1 MAQLGS
7 NLEAQ
12 DPPKSRPKPVKM
24 DVKKQHV
31 FGIDFGRV
39 RTSFWKGFWMI
50 FGRTNAQKPQKH
62 AFREN
67 LKNID
72 FPEGKLIFSRFR
84 RLKISKVW
92 ATMA

>member
-1 MAQLGS
+1 MNFEVRLLQQATKNQ
-7 NLEAQ
+7 Q
-12 DPPKSRPKPVKM
+12 KSMKNRM
-24 DVKKQHV
+24 F
-31 FGIDFGRV
+31 FGTSILDGFRQGFG
-39 RTSFWKGFWMI
+39 MI
-50 FGRTNAQKPQKH
+50 FGRKNARNSHKH